1 MKKNKKWLIG
11 IGIIGLVGIVVV
23 GILRICIASRDD
35 NLIRIACN
43 LPLTGDISIYGE
55 SVRNGYTLAYEDYA
69 EKFMHN
75 NIKVKIEYEDNRGEQ
90 RWTTSVLQHQKL
102 SGFDVYVSGVTQQTL
117 AIKPMID
124 KIGCPHFIWSFYP
137 LVLSEGEN
145 LFRTW
150 LDHEP
155 ALFKKY
161 IESRKD
167 IHRVACVYLNAA
179 SGQELFNK
187 YFIPSINKRYEI
199 VYNEAFDIAQPDF
212 KTIVAKIKKTTP
224 DMIFVNG
231 FEGHIIEL
239 AKEFALSGLKREGN
253 IVFTFDLLDA
263 MRKIDDNILN
273 GYVAVIPNCIALPS
287 NRLLQWSKRFE
298 ATFGR
303 SPNYTDIYAYD
314 GFSMLAEAILRK
326 KADESLI
333 DALHMTKLS
342 GLTGELSFNSAGKMN
357 SNSGVYIV
365 RNGGFVPIFNED

>member
-1 MKKNKKWLIG
+1 MKKNKKLLIG
-11 IGIIGLVGIVVV
+11 IGIVALLGIVLIGV
-23 GILRICIASRDD
+23 LRSYTSPHDGS
-35 NLIRIACN
+35 LIRIACN

-55 SVRNGYTLAYEDYA
+55 SVRNGYTLALEDYA
-69 EKFMHN
+69 EKFGHN
-75 NIKVKIEYEDNRGEQ
+75 NIKVKIDYEDNRGEQ
-90 RWTTSVLQHQKL
+90 RWTTSVLQHQQL

-117 AIKPMID
+117 AIKPRVD
-124 KIGCPHFIWSFYP
+124 KLGCPHFIWSFYP

-155 ALFKKY
+155 TLFKKY
-161 IESRKD
+161 VESRKD
-167 IHRVACVYLNAA
+167 VHRVACVYLNAA

-187 YFIPSINKRYEI
+187 YFIPLINERYEI
-199 VYNEAFDIAQPDF
+199 VYNEAFDIEQPDF
-212 KTIVAKIKKTTP
+212 KTIVAKIKKATP

-239 AKEFALSGLKREGN
+239 AKEFALSGLKQDGN

-263 MRKIDDNILN
+263 MRKLDDNILN
-273 GYVAVIPNCIALPS
+273 GYVTVIPNCIASPS
-287 NRLLQWSKRFE
+287 NRLLKWSKRFE
-298 ATFGR
+298 DTFGR

-314 GFSMLAEAILRK
+314 GFSMLAEAILNRK
-326 KADESLI
+326 ANESLF
-333 DALHMTKLS
+333 DALHKTKLS

-365 RNGGFVPIFNED
+365 RDGGFVPVFNED

>member
-1 MKKNKKWLIG
+1 MKKNKKLLIG
-11 IGIIGLVGIVVV
+11 IGIVALLGIGLIGV
-23 GILRICIASRDD
+23 LRCYTSSHEG

-43 LPLTGDISIYGE
+43 LPLTGNISIYGE
-55 SVRNGYTLAYEDYA
+55 SVRNGYTLALEDYA
-69 EKFMHN
+69 EKFGHN
-75 NIKVKIEYEDNRGEQ
+75 NIKVKIDYEDNRGEQ
-90 RWTTSVLQHQKL
+90 RWTTSVLQHQQL

-117 AIKPMID
+117 AIKPRVD
-124 KIGCPHFIWSFYP
+124 KLGCPHFIWSFYP

-155 ALFKKY
+155 TLFKKY

-167 IHRVACVYLNAA
+167 VHRVACVYLNAA

-187 YFIPSINKRYEI
+187 YFIPLINERYEI
-199 VYNEAFDIAQPDF
+199 VYNEAFDIEQPDF
-212 KTIVAKIKKTTP
+212 KTIVAKIKKATP

-239 AKEFALSGLKREGN
+239 AKEFALSGLKRDGN

-273 GYVAVIPNCIALPS
+273 GYVTVIPNCIASPS

-298 ATFGR
+298 DTFGR

-314 GFSMLAEAILRK
+314 GFSMLAEAILNR
-326 KADESLI
+326 KADESLF
-333 DALHMTKLS
+333 DALHKTKLS

-365 RNGGFVPIFNED
+365 RDGGFVPVFNED